1 MSKGITLRLNKEFRT
16 LYYHGASY
24 VDPLLIVYA
33 RKNRLGVTRTGITTG
48 KKVGGAVQRN
58 RSRRIIRAAYAALA
72 PSVKEGYDLVF
83 VARNRTPAVSS
94 NDLVPVLRKAF
105 TKLAVFKEE

>member
-16 LYYHGASY
+16 LYYHGASF

-48 KKVGGAVQRN
+48 KKVGKAVQRS
-58 RSRRIIRAAYAALA
+58 RCRRIIRAAFAVYAHA
-72 PSVKEGYDLVF
+72 VKPGYDLVF
-83 VARNRTPAVSS
+83 VARARTVAATST
-94 NDLVPVLRKAF
+94 DLVAVLDKAF
-105 TKLAVFKEE
+105 RKLGVLSEE